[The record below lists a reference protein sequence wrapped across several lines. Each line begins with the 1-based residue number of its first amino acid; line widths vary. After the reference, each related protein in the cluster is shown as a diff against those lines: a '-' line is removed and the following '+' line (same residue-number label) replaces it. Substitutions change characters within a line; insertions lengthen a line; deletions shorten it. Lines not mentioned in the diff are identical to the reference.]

1 MELDVTDISQ
11 LEIMIH
17 ATDENA
23 ETVELEKT
31 EVPHK
36 GVHVMD
42 HEDYEGPEITLTLGS
57 IGGKADE
64 VKGNET
70 GDAE

>member
-1 MELDVTDISQ
+1 MKLDVTDLSQ

-23 ETVELEKT
+23 KSVELEKA

-42 HEDYEGPEITLTLGS
+42 HEDYDGPEITLTLG
-57 IGGKADE
+57 GEATEDM
-64 VKGNET
+64 GNET